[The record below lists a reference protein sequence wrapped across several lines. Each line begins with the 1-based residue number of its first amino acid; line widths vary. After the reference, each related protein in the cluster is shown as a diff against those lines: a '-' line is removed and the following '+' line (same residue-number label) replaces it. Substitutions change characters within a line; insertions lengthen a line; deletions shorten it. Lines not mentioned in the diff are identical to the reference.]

1 MTKDVIA
8 RRLQALEAR
17 RRVPSEV
24 ADLTDEEL
32 VGLLLEDPDSPAGG
46 LAGNLTN
53 RELALLLLNRTPP
66 APRRDGWNY
75 IDPLTIAGGK

>member
-32 VGLLLEDPDSPAGG
+32 AARLMEEPEAIAGG
-46 LAGNLTN
+46 LSGPLTN
-53 RELALLLLNRTPP
+53 KELAMLLLHRIPP
-66 APRRDGWNY
+66 APRREHIW

>member
-1 MTKDVIA
+1 MTKDIIA

-17 RRVPSEV
+17 RRVPSEA

-32 VGLLLEDPDSPAGG
+32 AARLMEDPDSPAGG
-46 LAGNLTN
+46 LAGHLTN
-53 RELALLLLNRTPP
+53 RELAQLLIHRIPP
-66 APRRDGWNY
+66 APRREHIW

>member
-1 MTKDVIA
+1 MKELKK
-8 RRLQALEAR
+8 RLQALEAR

-32 VGLLLEDPDSPAGG
+32 AARLMEEPEAIAGG
-46 LAGNLTN
+46 LSGPLKNK
-53 RELALLLLNRTPP
+53 ELAALLLHRTPP

>member
-1 MTKDVIA
+1 MKELKKH
-8 RRLQALEAR
+8 LQALEAR

-24 ADLTDEEL
+24 ADLTDEEIAARL
-32 VGLLLEDPDSPAGG
+32 MEDPDSPAGG

-53 RELALLLLNRTPP
+53 RELAMLLLHRIPP
-66 APRRDGWNY
+66 APRREHVW

>member
-1 MTKDVIA
+1 MRELKK
-8 RRLQALEAR
+8 RLQALEAR

-32 VGLLLEDPDSPAGG
+32 AGLLMEDPDSPAGG
-46 LAGNLTN
+46 LAGPLTN
-53 RELALLLLNRTPP
+53 RELAMLLLHRIPP
-66 APRRDGWNY
+66 PRREHVW

>member
-1 MTKDVIA
+1 MTKDIIA

-24 ADLTDEEL
+24 EDLTDEEL
-32 VGLLLEDPDSPAGG
+32 AARLMEEPEAIAGG
-46 LAGNLTN
+46 LSGPLTN
-53 RELALLLLNRTPP
+53 KELAMLLLHRIPP
-66 APRRDGWNY
+66 APKREHVW

>member
-1 MTKDVIA
+1 MRELKK
-8 RRLQALEAR
+8 RLQALEAS

-24 ADLTDEEL
+24 YADLTDEEL
-32 VGLLLEDPDSPAGG
+32 AARLMEDPDSPAGG

-53 RELALLLLNRTPP
+53 RELAMLLLHRIPP
-66 APRRDGWNY
+66 APRREHIW

>member
-1 MTKDVIA
+1 MKELKK
-8 RRLQALEAR
+8 RLQALEAR
-17 RRVPSEV
+17 RRVPSEA

-32 VGLLLEDPDSPAGG
+32 AARLMEDPDSPAGG

-53 RELALLLLNRTPP
+53 RELAMLLLHRIPP
-66 APRRDGWNY
+66 APRREHIW

>member
-1 MTKDVIA
+1 MKELKK
-8 RRLQALEAR
+8 RLQALEAR
-17 RRVPSEV
+17 RRVPSDVE
-24 ADLTDEEL
+24 DLTDEE
-32 VGLLLEDPDSPAGG
+32 VAARLLEDPDSPAGG

>member
-1 MTKDVIA
+1 MKELKK
-8 RRLQALEAR
+8 RLQALEAR
-17 RRVPSEV
+17 RRVPSEA

-32 VGLLLEDPDSPAGG
+32 AARLLEDPDSPAGG

-75 IDPLTIAGGK
+75 IDPLTLAGGK

>member
-1 MTKDVIA
+1 MTKDGIA

-17 RRVPSEV
+17 RRVPSEA

-32 VGLLLEDPDSPAGG
+32 AGLLMEDPDSPAGG
-46 LAGNLTN
+46 LAGPLTN
-53 RELALLLLNRTPP
+53 RELAMLLLHRIPP
-66 APRRDGWNY
+66 APRREHIW

>member
-32 VGLLLEDPDSPAGG
+32 AARLMEEPEAIAGG
-46 LAGNLTN
+46 LSGPLTN
-53 RELALLLLNRTPP
+53 EELAMLLLHRIPP
-66 APRRDGWNY
+66 APRREHVW

>member
-1 MTKDVIA
+1 MTKNIIA

-17 RRVPSEV
+17 RRVTSEA

-32 VGLLLEDPDSPAGG
+32 AARLMEDPDTVAGG
-46 LAGNLTN
+46 LSGPLTN
-53 RELALLLLNRTPP
+53 KELAMLLLHRIPP
-66 APRRDGWNY
+66 APRREHIW

>member
-1 MTKDVIA
+1 MTKDIIA

-32 VGLLLEDPDSPAGG
+32 AARLMEEPEAIAGG
-46 LAGNLTN
+46 LSGPLTN
-53 RELALLLLNRTPP
+53 KELAMLLLHRIPP
-66 APRRDGWNY
+66 APRREHVW

>member
-1 MTKDVIA
+1 MTKDIIA

-17 RRVPSEV
+17 RRAPSEV

-32 VGLLLEDPDSPAGG
+32 AARLMEDPDSPAGG

-53 RELALLLLNRTPP
+53 RELAMLLLHRIPP
-66 APRRDGWNY
+66 TPRRDCR
-75 IDPLTIAGGK
+75 DRF

>member
-32 VGLLLEDPDSPAGG
+32 AARLMEEPEAIAGG
-46 LAGNLTN
+46 LSGPLTN
-53 RELALLLLNRTPP
+53 KELAMLLLHRIPP
-66 APRRDGWNY
+66 APRREHVW